1 MRKENPNMYASPSKL
16 PPDARSRVAGALDAR
31 LADGIDLQTQAKSAH
46 WNLKGPH
53 FAALHALF
61 DGLASAVLGF
71 NDQIAERAVTLGGRA
86 SGTAREAARAS
97 RLPELPAE
105 ARRDLE
111 LVRLL
116 ADRVDAYLEGVRDAR
131 KVAES
136 AGDADTVDLLTEV
149 ASEME
154 KQGWFLR
161 ATLEG

>member
-1 MRKENPNMYASPSKL
+1 MRKEKHTMYPSPSKL
-16 PPDARSRVAGALDAR
+16 PQDARARVAQALDAR
-31 LADGIDLQTQAKSAH
+31 LADGVDLQTQAKTAH

-53 FAALHALF
+53 FAALHQLF

-71 NDQIAERAVTLGGRA
+71 NDQIAERAVTLGGNA
-86 SGTAREAARAS
+86 HGTARDAARAS

-105 ARRDLE
+105 ARRDLD

-116 ADRVDAYLEGVRDAR
+116 AERVEGYLEGVREAR